1 MYITPLG
8 NNKTP
13 TLHMTFIHDMTI
25 HLAQVHFNITNH
37 GCSVQ
42 VTNVLDMWVNGTDRK
57 SMQKNWMFIPNST
70 TPDEKPLFV
79 YKLNPLE
86 VVAINMETGEGDV
99 VSSQPKLD
107 CVPGLRGNS
116 MFLHHPTKPNVFIG
130 ISHETVS
137 RRRNYYSRVITIE
150 EFEPQHFRLTGM
162 SDRFGI
168 PEHND
173 DICMH
178 NTHFI
183 TSMIYTDESKES
195 VVIGMGYMD
204 CTPHTVLV
212 KTSDL
217 LSSIKPLSCS

>member
-1 MYITPLG
+1 M
-8 NNKTP
+8 
-13 TLHMTFIHDMTI
+13 
-25 HLAQVHFNITNH
+25 
-37 GCSVQ
+37 
-42 VTNVLDMWVNGTDRK
+42 
-57 SMQKNWMFIPNST
+57 
-70 TPDEKPLFV
+70 
-79 YKLNPLE
+79 
-86 VVAINMETGEGDV
+86 
-99 VSSQPKLD
+99 
-107 CVPGLRGNS
+107 
-116 MFLHHPTKPNVFIG
+116 
-130 ISHETVS
+130 
-137 RRRNYYSRVITIE
+137 E
-150 EFEPQHFRLTGM
+150 EFKPQHFRLTGM

-183 TSMIYTDESKES
+183 ISMIYTDESKES

>member
-1 MYITPLG
+1 
-8 NNKTP
+8 
-13 TLHMTFIHDMTI
+13 MTI